1 MGSDWGQWQQLQR
14 KSKQFLVKFLG
25 LALLVG
31 LSFRLL
37 FSGSPVF
44 SPASELPSESVAERS
59 DSTEGV
65 SEEAY
70 KVPSST
76 DNASIP
82 VSEAVT
88 EDQMSK
94 DKCDLFTGEWIP
106 DPTEP
111 TYTNQS
117 CRFIESPQNCMM
129 NGRPDTGYLFW
140 RWKPHGCD
148 VPPFSAKKFLGGM
161 QNKCLALIGDS
172 IFRNHAQ
179 SLLCLLSKVN
189 FRVCHKLQTSIFY
202 SLTSIVKF
210 LYNSVRQHTCKTI

>member
-70 KVPSST
+70 K
-76 DNASIP
+76 
-82 VSEAVT
+82 
-88 EDQMSK
+88 
-94 DKCDLFTGEWIP
+94 GEGFCVAEI
-106 DPTEP
+106 
-111 TYTNQS
+111 
-117 CRFIESPQNCMM
+117 C
-129 NGRPDTGYLFW
+129 
-140 RWKPHGCD
+140 
-148 VPPFSAKKFLGGM
+148 SARVG
-161 QNKCLALIGDS
+161 
-172 IFRNHAQ
+172 FRLN
-179 SLLCLLSKVN
+179 
-189 FRVCHKLQTSIFY
+189 
-202 SLTSIVKF
+202 
-210 LYNSVRQHTCKTI
+210 